1 MLRNIEKVAN
11 IRFKDIGPPQ
21 PDDILNRMT
30 IDLIHHLKTIDENVL
45 DYFEWLAGEMIYE
58 VGAEKALARALAY
71 ITGIK
76 QRIPC
81 QSVMN
86 KIPNMI
92 TYKFKATQTN
102 RGELKPQDLIK
113 FLEERITLDGK
124 NFSISE
130 IVKKTVQTV
139 TPRCLAFEFP

>member
-1 MLRNIEKVAN
+1 
-11 IRFKDIGPPQ
+11 
-21 PDDILNRMT
+21 
-30 IDLIHHLKTIDENVL
+30 
-45 DYFEWLAGEMIYE
+45 MIYE

-71 ITGIK
+71 ITNIK

-81 QSVMN
+81 QSILH

-113 FLEERITLDGK
+113 FLEEKISLDGR
-124 NFSISE
+124 NISISE
-130 IVKKTVQTV
+130 IVTKTVQTV
-139 TPRCLAFEFP
+139 TPRCLAFDFPELLLKKMEVLQH